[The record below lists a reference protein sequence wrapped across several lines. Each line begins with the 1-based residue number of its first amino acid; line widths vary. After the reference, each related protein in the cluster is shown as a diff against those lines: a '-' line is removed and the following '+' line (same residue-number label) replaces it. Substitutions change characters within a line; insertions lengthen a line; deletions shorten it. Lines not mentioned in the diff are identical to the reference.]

1 MIGRSRSTP
10 PHTADNHDDAL
21 LRAALGILGAYLTVM
36 LVPIWTWTRQSGSLT
51 AVSLHA
57 TSILV
62 VVLAYSG
69 KLPTAPRHWVPLA
82 LGPFLYIE
90 LRWLIVGAGRNH
102 ADAIVAGWE
111 ANAFPMD
118 PSQSLAHV
126 WPWMLLS
133 EILHAAY
140 LSYYALIFVPPA
152 VLWLRGHR
160 GAFSS
165 TLLALAVVYAG
176 CFTIYVIFPVDGPR
190 FLHGPAGAPD
200 GPIRSIVISLL
211 ASGSSR
217 GTAFPS
223 SHVAASVVAAVC
235 ALRFQR
241 TLGILVAVLT
251 GGVCLGAVYGG
262 YHYGVDI
269 VAGLLTG
276 AIAIA
281 VSLWIEARAASAFS
295 GREAR
300 SSMA

>member
-1 MIGRSRSTP
+1 MTD
-10 PHTADNHDDAL
+10 HHDDAL

-36 LVPIWTWTRQSGSLT
+36 LGPIRSWTMQSGSST
-51 AVSLHA
+51 ALLLHA

-62 VVLAYSG
+62 VVLAYNRN
-69 KLPTAPRHWVPLA
+69 LPTAPRYWIPLA

-111 ANAFPMD
+111 ASAFPTD
-118 PSQSLAHV
+118 PSQSLAHR
-126 WPWMLLS
+126 WPWMPLS

-140 LSYYALIFVPPA
+140 LSYYALIFVPPTA
-152 VLWLRGHR
+152 LWVRGLRA
-160 GAFSS
+160 AFTS

-190 FLHGPAGAPD
+190 FLHGPAAAPD

-223 SHVAASVVAAVC
+223 SHVAASLVAAVC

-251 GGVCLGAVYGG
+251 GGVCVGAVYGG

-281 VSLWIEARAASAFS
+281 VSLWIEARVSSSSS
-295 GREAR
+295 GRVVR
-300 SSMA
+300 SSAS